1 MDALKTEFST
11 EAQAI
16 AAIAAGPDVIEVDGL
31 PLLVTPD
38 GKCEVVQELL
48 KKPVRK
54 VGFDVRLR
62 HITSFID
69 FTKSHAVEGTEIMLG
84 ATGDIAA
91 RAVIDA
97 ATFREYGAIYVPAQT
112 QSFKDWLQMNG
123 DKMDQAE
130 FALFIERHIDDIHP
144 AEGMPS
150 ATDILTFCSTVED
163 AKRVEFKKSVSLQDG
178 RVELIYAEKSDEARE
193 QKLALFREFS
203 LALRPF
209 LDRDQAYAI
218 TASLRFRIKDGQI
231 VFWYELKGIEA
242 LMEKLRADI
251 KTDLEATG
259 LPVYL
264 ADI

>member
-1 MDALKTEFST
+1 MNALNQDFST

-16 AAIAAGPDVIEVDGL
+16 AAITARSE
-31 PLLVTPD
+31 LVQLGEIPVLVNPD
-38 GKCEVVQELL
+38 GCYRIIEPLL
-48 KKPVRK
+48 KKPLRNTGYNVT
-54 VGFDVRLR
+54 LR
-62 HITSFID
+62 HADSFKA
-69 FTKSHAVEGTEIMLG
+69 FTKAHAVEGSEIMFSANG
-84 ATGDIAA
+84 EIKA
-91 RAVIDA
+91 RLDIDA
-97 ATFREYGAIYVPAQT
+97 ATFREYGALYVPAKT
-112 QSFKDWLQMNG
+112 QSFKDWLEVNCT
-123 DKMDQAE
+123 KMDQAE

-178 RVELIYAEKSDEARE
+178 RVELIYAEKTDEARE